1 MHNMRVLSHFIW
13 GKMRTSAQEITQI
26 ALRDWSKEAVG
37 EGQFIR
43 YGQRRDF
50 SPIKHL
56 PYKRFLLVGWFTMK
70 GFCDFSRYEEIQ
82 RLDNYLKTCSPVSL
96 EHRVPH
102 SPPWIPLRGCW
113 RSTAAA
119 AKGSAVTIQFS
130 RSVMSDSLQ
139 PHGRQHARLPCPS
152 PTPRACSNSCPSS
165 QWCHPTIS
173 SSVISFFSCL

>member
-139 PHGRQHARLPCPS
+139 PHGRQHARLPCP
-152 PTPRACSNSCPSS
+152 PRTPGASSNSCLLS
-165 QWCHPTIS
+165 QWCQPTIS
-173 SSVISFFSCL
+173 SSVIPFSCL